1 MVGFQS
7 TLPAAFVLALLVPL
21 FGWSQTAATGQ
32 IVGTVADSSGA
43 IIGGSSI
50 TVKSVDTAAVRNV
63 SSNEFGVY
71 TVPLLPPGKYSV
83 TVTASGF
90 KTTTHSETIV
100 PAATSTTVN
109 LTLEVGDITQEVTV
123 TAAAEVLQTENA
135 ASGGT
140 VNEVTVVALPL
151 TNRNYTQILGL
162 SPGVA
167 SQVPNAATLGRNTV
181 NVNVNGAL
189 VSDNSFQMDGQDV
202 SNLQSQGG
210 GDTVALG
217 GISVPSPD
225 AIEEFR
231 VQTSQYDATYG
242 RGAGANVNVV
252 TKSGTNTV
260 HGSAFEFVRN
270 NIFNAN
276 DFFLNRNGQPRPI
289 MKQNQFGGTL
299 GGPIVKDKLF
309 IFGSYQGTRQV
320 IGLGSG
326 SLQSVVL
333 PPLTNDRSAT
343 KLGGQFCGQKGAN
356 GGVAVAC
363 DGSNINPVSLK
374 LLNDKLPDGTYVIP
388 TPQVIQSN
396 GQGFSVFSIPSRFRE
411 NQIMVNT
418 DYLISEKSRLAIR
431 TFWSRDPEVQSF
443 TSSNVP
449 GASLDQL
456 FANSN
461 ITLKHTYTIR
471 PTLINEA
478 GAGFHRIYGRI
489 ASQYPVTN
497 AEIGLPTPCNNP
509 IAPIMTVT
517 GSFILGGN
525 SNDGQYADTKQ
536 YSAQDQVS
544 WVHGL
549 HNIRM
554 GGSAEKN
561 LLPFADPNLLRGS
574 LTFNSFPD
582 FLLAMS
588 AAQNGS
594 AFSNIFSSSST
605 CGDTSHKLRVN
616 DYAAYFQDDYK
627 VKPRLTLNLGL
638 RWDIYG
644 QSSDINGRLV
654 NFWPE
659 LASNTFPASGMSFS
673 GFVVPS
679 NFKTP
684 LPDGVRRNNNTTFA
698 AGPTSFANLGP
709 RVGISWQ
716 PSFTNR
722 MVVRGGYG
730 LYYAR
735 TSVNDAYQ
743 QCCNVPFVNRL
754 SLSGVTNAS
763 ASFQQPWGSSP
774 IPITFDPVWQP
785 RTPTSLLTLS
795 TIDPHWRPP
804 IMHQWSLNTQLEL
817 TRSMMLQLGY
827 VGNKGS
833 HIEISQ
839 NINQPY
845 LASPDKPVNGITLNT
860 LANAQQRVPIT
871 GFSTLTQRSF
881 IGISQYHGLQA
892 TLEQNLSHGVQ
903 FQFSYTYSKAMT
915 DLVGFGVFPST
926 GSLYNNAHVPRNS
939 WGVADYNIPQRFIA
953 HFVWDLPSIK
963 QKNVLLN
970 HVFSGWS
977 ASGVVTLQNGQPLT
991 FTDNRSGTIYGTSAQ
1006 IAEIC
1011 PGLSYKDILTPGSL
1025 KDNLDNFF
1033 NTKAFCAPVAYGSG
1047 SSTGYGFGNMGRGV
1061 VYGPGQHNTDI
1072 QVTRRFKTPGSE
1084 SSRLELRGEFY
1095 NAFNSAQ
1102 FETVSRV
1109 QGATPIT
1116 RVGVANFGHIGATS
1130 VAPRVIQLGMKYV
1143 F

>member
-1 MVGFQS
+1 MSKLRIVS
-7 TLPAAFVLALLVPL
+7 VLLLSILVAASPV
-21 FGWSQTAATGQ
+21 WSQTAATGQ
-32 IVGTVADSSGA
+32 VVGTIADSSGA
-43 IIGGSSI
+43 VVGGASV
-50 TVKSVDTAAVRNV
+50 TVKNADTGFLRTVT
-63 SSNEFGVY
+63 SNEFGIY

-83 TVTASGF
+83 TVTAPGF
-90 KTTTHSETIV
+90 KTTTNTDAVV

-109 LTLEVGDITQEVTV
+109 LTIEVGDIAQEVTV
-123 TAAAEVLQTENA
+123 TSVAEVLQTENA

-140 VNEVTVVALPL
+140 VNEETVVALPL

-181 NVNVNGAL
+181 NVNVNGGL

-260 HGSAFEFVRN
+260 HGGLFEFVRN
-270 NIFNAN
+270 NILNAN
-276 DFFLNRNGQPRPI
+276 DFFLNRNGQPRPV

-299 GGPIVKDKLF
+299 GGPIVRDKLF

-326 SLQSVVL
+326 SLQSAVL
-333 PPLTNDRSAT
+333 PPLTNDRSAAA
-343 KLGGQFCGQKGAN
+343 LGAKFCGQRGAN
-356 GGVAVAC
+356 GGVTVAC

-374 LLNDKLPDGTYVIP
+374 LLNNKLPDGTYIIP

-418 DYLISEKSRLAIR
+418 DYLKSEKSRFAFR
-431 TFWSRDPEVQSF
+431 TFWSRDPQIQSF

-461 ITLKHTYTIR
+461 ITAKHTYALS

-478 GAGFHRIYGRI
+478 SAGFHRIYGRI
-489 ASQYPVTN
+489 ASLYPVTN
-497 AEIGLPTPCNNP
+497 AQIGLPTPCNNP
-509 IAPIMTVT
+509 VAPIMTVT

-525 SNDGQYADTKQ
+525 SNDGQFADTKQ
-536 YSAQDQVS
+536 YSAQDQIS
-544 WVHGL
+544 WVRRS

-554 GGSAEKN
+554 GASAEKN
-561 LLPFADPNLLRGS
+561 ILPFADPNLLRGS

-594 AFSNIFSSSST
+594 SFSNIFSSSST
-605 CGDTSHKLRVN
+605 CGDTGHKLRVN
-616 DYAAYFQDDYK
+616 DYSVYFQDDYK
-627 VKPRLTLNLGL
+627 VKPRLTLNLGV
-638 RWDIYG
+638 RWDVYG
-644 QSSDINGRLV
+644 QSSDIDGRLV

-659 LASNTFPASGMSFS
+659 LASNEFPSGGRSFS

-679 NFKTP
+679 NFKTS
-684 LPDGVRRNNNTTFA
+684 LPEGVTRNKNRTFA
-698 AGPTSFANLGP
+698 ANPTAFGNVGP
-709 RVGISWQ
+709 RLGISWQ
-716 PSFTNR
+716 PGFTNR
-722 MVVRGGYG
+722 IVLRGGYG

-743 QCCNVPFVNRL
+743 QCCNVPFVNRVNF
-754 SLSGVTNAS
+754 SGVNNAP
-763 ASFQQPWGSSP
+763 ASFQQPWGLTP

-795 TIDPHWRPP
+795 TIDPHWHPP
-804 IMHQWSLNTQLEL
+804 TMHQWSFNTQIEV
-817 TRSMMLQLGY
+817 TRSMMFQVGY
-827 VGNKGS
+827 VGNRGS
-833 HIEISQ
+833 HIELSQ

-845 LASPDKPVNGITLNT
+845 LASPEKPVNGISVNT
-860 LANAQQRVPIT
+860 LANAQQRVPIA

-892 TLEQNLSHGVQ
+892 ALEQHFRNGIQ
-903 FQFSYTYSKAMT
+903 FQVSYTFSKAMT
-915 DLVGFGVFPST
+915 DLVGYGVFPST
-926 GSLYNNAHVPRNS
+926 GSLYNNAHIPRNS
-939 WGVADYNIPQRFIA
+939 WGVADYNVPHRLIA
-953 HFVWDLPSIK
+953 HFVWDLPASK
-963 QKNVLLN
+963 QRGALLN
-970 HVFSGWS
+970 TLFSGWS
-977 ASGVVTLQNGQPLT
+977 ASGVITVQNGLPLT
-991 FTDNRSGTIYGTSAQ
+991 FTDSRSGTIYGASNQ
-1006 IAEIC
+1006 LSEIC
-1011 PGLSYKDILTPGSL
+1011 PGFTYKDIFTAGPAKDHL
-1025 KDNLDNFF
+1025 DNLF
-1033 NTKAFCAPVAYGSG
+1033 NTKAFCAPVSYGTG
-1047 SSTGYGFGNMGRGV
+1047 SATGYGFGNLGRGV
-1061 VYGPGQHNTDI
+1061 VHGPGQHNTDLQI
-1072 QVTRRFKTPGSE
+1072 TRRFKMRGPE
-1084 SSRLELRGEFY
+1084 NSRLELRGEFY

-1109 QGATPIT
+1109 QGSTPIT
-1116 RVGVANFGHIGATS
+1116 RVGVANFGHVGATS
-1130 VAPRVIQLGMKYV
+1130 VAPRVIQLGIKYG